1 MKINEIEQIV
11 GITKRNIRFYEK
23 EGLLLP
29 GRNSD
34 NGYRDYGDEEIKTL
48 KTIKLLRKLGVPIEE
63 IHKIQANMLT
73 TEDALQ
79 RHLIKLERDSHNLSQ
94 LITVCTQMVQSDTVA
109 ASDDPDKYLTLMETM
124 EKEGARFMNAQQK
137 DGRKKT
143 PAVIAAAVMIALMS
157 ALFGFLLWAFITEQ
171 APLLLSVLILVLP
184 LAVIVGVAWALI
196 QRIKEIK
203 GGEENAAAKY

>member
-1 MKINEIEQIV
+1 MKINEVEQIV

-29 GRNSD
+29 VRNNA
-34 NGYRDYGDEEIKTL
+34 NGYRDYSDEEINTL

-63 IHKIQANMLT
+63 IYKIRSGALT

-79 RHLIKLERDSHNLSQ
+79 RHLIKLERDSKNLSQ
-94 LITVCTQMVQSDTVA
+94 MITVCTKMVQEDTAA
-109 ASDDPDKYLTLMETM
+109 ASDDPGKYLEMIETM
-124 EKEGARFMNAQQK
+124 EKEGARFMNVQQK

-143 PAVIAAAVMIALMS
+143 PAIIAAAVIIALMS

-171 APLLLSVLILVLP
+171 APLVLSVLILLLP